1 MSNIFNTYSF
11 TFKYDLPQMFSFKDG
26 DIKNFL
32 SEKIPVIL
40 NGNDEIKGKIKRHKE
55 LKQFLGRKRFKE
67 INEEELIQNKKFLK
81 DPNSIKNVKLSID
94 LDYDKNICVKEKKN
108 RLTIYQNPLVLIQ
121 LFDLQSMNIDLIT
134 DNLSYKKKLRDLKN
148 FNYKVYSTNN
158 KDNELNL
165 SNIIELEKDFDKSI
179 EIESENVY
187 PYFLIMNSKIPE
199 LKEEDLLYENIYK
212 SLEEKNDLILP
223 ADISKIFFY
232 YFRIS
237 AELQNNYVFI
247 ESDSR
252 KKFYSVLTRFLE
264 YSLKN
269 ILIIVGPKGIG
280 KTTSLIK
287 FSFTKVYR
295 LFYFNLESFQFNDG
309 ERKIMELKI
318 QLVKLFGDII
328 QNNND
333 NNNNVMNDNNNSVD
347 INNNDNNDKKND
359 NNIIIINN
367 NKNIDN
373 NQNKDNINNNVNFK
387 NKKIDNIEN
396 NDHINNYNDDEENEE
411 KIYNDIKKYIE
422 DNSNGDSFEF
432 IYNVIKMFKKCAK
445 NLNDFTF
452 GFIIDQYSPNYKNYI
467 NREYNINKIIN
478 LLNDSDNI
486 KLILCPTINN
496 VFSKGQITSLFS
508 KSLQK
513 DNNYFDI
520 YYFQEFIPKDKFLE
534 NILPNND
541 DEYKDIINEFGYIP
555 KNFYEMTNI
564 NRDIYKNYLSKN
576 IKDNL
581 EEYYSP
587 GDNKNETIDMI
598 IEILNLLDLIKSEKL
613 ISCIK
618 LKEMIPKLPMK
629 YINITK
635 YKINVEIIKN
645 LSDKIEEYNQINKI
659 KNDKTEKEEDILIKY
674 LNRIWDKEKN
684 YEYDEIIEER
694 FFIEEK
700 NLNDYIDNY
709 IEKDK
714 KSLNIYG
721 NYYKDFI
728 DKDNNLIISLEH
740 TYKYIYVYKLNFSFN
755 FIENILLEIIYNHI
769 KKENLFFSKVLD
781 RGACGGIFELLLDFY
796 IQKCN
801 SFLGEKIE
809 NTIYI
814 SSLVPNNYS
823 IRYYFSNYNKKKK
836 NL

>member
-11 TFKYDLPQMFSFKDG
+11 TFKYDLPQMFSFEDG

-67 INEEELIQNKKFLK
+67 INEKELIQNKKFLK
-81 DPNSIKNVKLSID
+81 DPISIKNVKLSID
-94 LDYDKNICVKEKKN
+94 LDYDENIYVNEKKN

-148 FNYKVYSTNN
+148 FYYKVYSTNN

-165 SNIIELEKDFDKSI
+165 SNILELEKDYDKSI
-179 EIESENVY
+179 GIETENVY

-247 ESDSR
+247 ESNNR
-252 KKFYSVLTRFLE
+252 KKFYSVLANFLE

-280 KTTSLIK
+280 KTTSLIT
-287 FSFTKVYR
+287 FSFKKVYR

-333 NNNNVMNDNNNSVD
+333 NNNNVMNDNNDNSAD
-347 INNNDNNDKKND
+347 INNNDNSGKKND
-359 NNIIIINN
+359 NDIIILN

-373 NQNKDNINNNVNFK
+373 NQNNNNVNFK

-396 NDHINNYNDDEENEE
+396 NDHINNYNDDKENEE
-411 KIYNDIKKYIE
+411 KIYNYIKKYIE
-422 DNSNGDSFEF
+422 DNNNGDSFEF

-452 GFIIDQYSPNYKNYI
+452 GFIIDQYSPNYKNDI
-467 NREYNINKIIN
+467 NRGYNINKIIN

-555 KNFYEMTNI
+555 KNFYEMTNL
-564 NRDIYKNYLSKN
+564 NEDIYKNYLSKN

-581 EEYYSP
+581 EEYYSSN
-587 GDNKNETIDMI
+587 DNKNETIDMI
-598 IEILNLLDLIKSEKL
+598 PEILNLLNLIKSEKL
-613 ISCIK
+613 ISSIK
-618 LKEMIPKLPMK
+618 LKEMIPKLPLK

-635 YKINVEIIKN
+635 YKINDEIIKN
-645 LSDKIEEYNQINKI
+645 LSDKIDEYYQINKI
-659 KNDKTEKEEDILIKY
+659 KKEKKEKEEEDILIKY
-674 LNRIWDKEKN
+674 LNIIWNKEKN
-684 YEYDEIIEER
+684 HEYDKIIEER

-700 NLNDYIDNY
+700 NLNDFIDNY
-709 IEKDK
+709 NERDK

-769 KKENLFFSKVLD
+769 KNENLNSTKFFIS
-781 RGACGGIFELLLDFY
+781 LL
-796 IQKCN
+796 
-801 SFLGEKIE
+801 
-809 NTIYI
+809 
-814 SSLVPNNYS
+814 
-823 IRYYFSNYNKKKK
+823 
-836 NL
+836 